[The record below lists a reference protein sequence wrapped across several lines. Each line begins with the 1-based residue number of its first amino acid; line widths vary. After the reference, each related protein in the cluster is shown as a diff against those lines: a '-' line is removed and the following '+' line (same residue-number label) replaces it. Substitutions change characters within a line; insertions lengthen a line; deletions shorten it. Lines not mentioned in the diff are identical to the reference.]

1 MMQALANFHFI
12 RPGWLLLIP
21 ICAAVW
27 WVWKSHTDR
36 LRGWRQQMDAD
47 LLAALVMGK
56 HRSADHMA
64 LVTLIAWCLASIA
77 IAGPSWKLE
86 PSPFASDS
94 PPLMLLLKAND
105 TMTPT
110 GMSPSYLESAQLKIA
125 DLAEAR
131 KGQPLGLMA
140 YAGSAHLV
148 LPPTKDTDVVAQMA
162 GEISPEIMPVPGDR
176 LDLALAQA
184 NKLLEQ
190 GGLGGSILVLANS
203 FDQDA
208 TTLAKTK
215 GDQSQFPVQFLALA
229 SQDEAQLQSLE
240 RASSALG
247 ASVISSTVDDQDLD
261 SIVAFADRAVPSTVA
276 GESTRWQEA
285 GYWLT
290 PVLAWLVVMGF
301 RRQEVSVGSE
311 KSS

>member
-1 MMQALANFHFI
+1 MMQSLADFHFI

-21 ICAAVW
+21 ICFVVW
-27 WVWKSHTDR
+27 WIWQSRTDR
-36 LRGWRQQMDAD
+36 LASWRKQMDAD
-47 LLAALVMGK
+47 LLAALVVGK
-56 HRSADHMA
+56 HAVADRAA
-64 LVTLIAWCLASIA
+64 LVVLLAWCLAA
-77 IAGPSWKLE
+77 VAVAGPSWKLE

-94 PPLMLLLKAND
+94 PPLMLLLKASD
-105 TMTPT
+105 SMATS
-110 GMSPSYLESAQLKIA
+110 GMSPTYLEKAQLKIA

-162 GEISPEIMPVPGDR
+162 AEIGPEVMPVPGDH

-184 NKLLEQ
+184 NQLLAQ

-203 FDQDA
+203 FEMDPAALKQ
-208 TTLAKTK
+208 LRGNK
-215 GDQSQFPVQFLALA
+215 SQFPIQVLGLAD
-229 SQDEAQLQSLE
+229 QDEGQLRTLQN
-240 RASSALG
+240 ASSELNATLLT
-247 ASVISSTVDDQDLD
+247 SSVDDQDIA

-276 GESTRWQEA
+276 GESSRWQEA

-290 PVLAWLVVMGF
+290 PLLAWLVVMGF
-301 RRQEVSVGSE
+301 LRQEVSVTSE
-311 KSS
+311 ESP

>member
-1 MMQALANFHFI
+1 MTQALANFHFI

-21 ICAAVW
+21 VCAAVW
-27 WVWKSHTDR
+27 WVWRAHTDR

-47 LLAALVMGK
+47 LLAALVVGK
-56 HRSADHMA
+56 NRSADHAA
-64 LVTLIAWCLASIA
+64 LVTLIAWCLASVA
-77 IAGPSWKLE
+77 IAGPSWRLE

-105 TMTPT
+105 TMAPK
-110 GMSPSYLESAQLKIA
+110 GMSPSYLERAQLKIA

-148 LPPTKDTDVVAQMA
+148 LPPTKDTDVVALMA

-176 LDLALAQA
+176 LDQALAQA

-190 GGLGGSILVLANS
+190 GGLGGSVLVLANGLE
-203 FDQDA
+203 QDA
-208 TTLAKTK
+208 ATLGKRK
-215 GDQSQFPVQFLALA
+215 GDRKQFPVQILALA
-229 SQDEAQLQSLE
+229 SQDEAQLRSLQK
-240 RASSALG
+240 ASKALD
-247 ASVISSTVDDQDLD
+247 ASVISYSVDDQDLE
-261 SIVAFADRAVPSTVA
+261 SIIAFADRAVPSTVA

-290 PVLAWLVVMGF
+290 PLLAWLVVMGF
-301 RRQEVSVGSE
+301 RRQEVSVASE
-311 KSS
+311 KPS